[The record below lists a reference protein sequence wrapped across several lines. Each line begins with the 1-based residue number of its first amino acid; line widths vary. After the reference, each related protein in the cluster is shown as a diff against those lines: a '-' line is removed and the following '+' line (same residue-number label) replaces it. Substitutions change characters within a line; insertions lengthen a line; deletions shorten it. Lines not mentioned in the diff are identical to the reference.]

1 MMRIV
6 RVGMVMEEVREG
18 KRSRILKKSNRPY
31 MGIHGLSSLAAIS
44 IRNPIFQDWVIKPP
58 PFPLFCRQQK
68 LIVTSTVY
76 AVNDATKM
84 RDYLQSIGFSVSL
97 LLNQDATKETI
108 EFCLGDSLK
117 WKVASYDRVLVFFAG
132 IYIPLSL
139 KIAKLKNGNH
149 NRTCKESKPWPRC

>member
-1 MMRIV
+1 M
-6 RVGMVMEEVREG
+6 
-18 KRSRILKKSNRPY
+18 
-31 MGIHGLSSLAAIS
+31 
-44 IRNPIFQDWVIKPP
+44 
-58 PFPLFCRQQK
+58 
-68 LIVTSTVY
+68 Y

-132 IYIPLSL
+132 IYLL
-139 KIAKLKNGNH
+139 VKIAKLKTIIIIGH
-149 NRTCKESKPWPRC
+149 VRSLSLGQDAEEIYLLPYDADPTRLVSKVSFFYLFKTINKI